1 MPCQIY
7 ELNLNRRKV
16 KVKTIT
22 ESKLEGKAVYKTSSL
37 KE

>member
-1 MPCQIY
+1 MPYQIY

-16 KVKTIT
+16 KVRIIT
-22 ESKLEGKAVYKTSSL
+22 KSKLEGKAVYKTNSL